1 MQARNK
7 SASLRALHCIPTL
20 RPNIDF
26 ASFLFLA
33 YLQIYVYKCIPS
45 CIYVHI
51 YIHTCIHIRI
61 HVHVHVHVHVHA
73 HVHAHI
79 YIYIYTHV
87 HNLYIHL
94 YIYIIYIYMCTY
106 ICFYIYV
113 YIYICIMYFL
123 IHRSK
128 ISLHSKAP
136 ASLCSDHG
144 PAPVPR
150 EIKAPGLGPGGFRI
164 SGIGFMR
171 IVLDP

>member
-51 YIHTCIHIRI
+51 YIYT
-61 HVHVHVHVHVHA
+61 HVYIYIYMCMYMYMYMYMYMHMYT
-73 HVHAHI
+73 HI
-79 YIYIYTHV
+79 YIYIYIHM
-87 HNLYIHL
+87 YIICT
-94 YIYIIYIYMCTY
+94 YISIYIIYIYMCTY

-113 YIYICIMYFL
+113 YICIMYFL